1 MVTQKTIDKIP
12 PQSLEAETAVLGSM
26 LLDREAIARAIE
38 VLTEE
43 SFYSENNRR
52 IYQVIVKLYDQNRGI
67 DIVTMVEE
75 LKKQEMLDEVGGA
88 SFVADLANAIPTS
101 ANIEYY
107 AKIVREKYL
116 LRTLISTATQIIS
129 ESYDASISID
139 ELLDRSEKL
148 IFEITSAQKTGRSI
162 SEMKDIVKG
171 SIAMIDKLYQK
182 KENVTG
188 VASGFHDLDIMTA
201 GFQRSDLIVVAGRP
215 SMGKSA
221 FATSMVEYIGV
232 VAKTPCVIF
241 SLEMSKEQLA
251 QRMLCS
257 IAKVNAHKVRT
268 GFLSQSD
275 WPKLVDAAQKLSE
288 APILID
294 DTAALSVL
302 EMRAKCRRLKAQ
314 HDIQFIVLDYL
325 QLMRSSSRKE
335 NRQQEI
341 TEISWALKSLARELD
356 VPIIAISQLSRA
368 AENREDHKPRLS
380 DLRESG
386 AIEQD
391 ADVVLLLFREEYYTP
406 TDENAGVAEVVV
418 AKQRNGPVGDVKLAF
433 LKEFTKF
440 TNLARLETEE
450 GF

>member
-1 MVTQKTIDKIP
+1 
-12 PQSLEAETAVLGSM
+12 
-26 LLDREAIARAIE
+26 
-38 VLTEE
+38 
-43 SFYSENNRR
+43 
-52 IYQVIVKLYDQNRGI
+52 
-67 DIVTMVEE
+67 
-75 LKKQEMLDEVGGA
+75 
-88 SFVADLANAIPTS
+88 
-101 ANIEYY
+101 
-107 AKIVREKYL
+107 
-116 LRTLISTATQIIS
+116 
-129 ESYDASISID
+129 
-139 ELLDRSEKL
+139 
-148 IFEITSAQKTGRSI
+148 
-162 SEMKDIVKG
+162 
-171 SIAMIDKLYQK
+171 
-182 KENVTG
+182 
-188 VASGFHDLDIMTA
+188 
-201 GFQRSDLIVVAGRP
+201 
-215 SMGKSA
+215 
-221 FATSMVEYIGV
+221 MVEYIGV

-341 TEISWALKSLARELD
+341 TEISWALKSLARELN

-406 TDENAGVAEVVV
+406 TEENTGVADVVV